1 MPYDVAPDRLEV
13 PLLPLKNVVVF
24 PRTIVN
30 LNIGHVRSLNAANLA
45 LAGDHYMVVTAV
57 KSGESE
63 DPSPADLYTTGTLVE
78 VHAVRPQSENT
89 AQVEVEAL
97 TSCRDPV
104 DQRRRCLHDGRGRGF
119 ARKAGRGP
127 RDHLAN
133 VPSSRVVQQVRRI
146 EQ

>member
-1 MPYDVAPDRLEV
+1 MPYDVASDRLEV

-63 DPSPADLYTTGTLVE
+63 DPSPADLYTVGTLVE

-97 TSCRDPV
+97 RRVVIQLIKGDDACMMAEVEDLPEKQAGGREITS
-104 DQRRRCLHDGRGRGF
+104 LMS
-119 ARKAGRGP
+119 
-127 RDHLAN
+127 HLAELF
-133 VPSSRVVQQVRRI
+133 SKYAC
-146 EQ
+146 

>member
-1 MPYDVAPDRLEV
+1 MPYDVASDRLEV

-63 DPSPADLYTTGTLVE
+63 DPSPADLYTVGTLVE

-97 TSCRDPV
+97 R
-104 DQRRRCLHDGRGRGF
+104 
-119 ARKAGRGP
+119 
-127 RDHLAN
+127 
-133 VPSSRVVQQVRRI
+133 RVVIQLIKGRAVTAVRLRHHPEVSSVQVDI
-146 EQ
+146 IYVCTTQ